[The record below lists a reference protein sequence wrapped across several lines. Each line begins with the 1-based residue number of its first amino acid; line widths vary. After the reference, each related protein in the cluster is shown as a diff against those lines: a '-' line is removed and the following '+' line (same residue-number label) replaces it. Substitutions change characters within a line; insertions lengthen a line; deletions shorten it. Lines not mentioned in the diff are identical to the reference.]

1 MTNIKLTYQ
10 PNGIAGMKRNREHQ
24 IAGWLFAAPW
34 VIGFFVLVLTPFWA
48 SLVLSF
54 CRWDMIR
61 PPQWVGF
68 ENYLRLADE
77 IRSQTGFGLALR
89 NTLYY
94 SLLSV
99 PLSVVFGIGLA
110 IMLSWPVRGQAL
122 FRTIFFLPSMIPVVA
137 TCILWMWLFDPQSGW
152 VNHALGWLGL
162 PPQNWL
168 HQARSA
174 VSIESAAL
182 IGNAWSGQA
191 PLALFG
197 SKDAIV
203 MISLWT
209 VGNLMVIYL
218 AALHDV
224 PQSLY
229 EAAELDGAGRW
240 RRFWRI
246 TLPQLTPV
254 ILFNL
259 VTGLIRSVQTF
270 TSIYV
275 LSEGTGAPGESLL
288 VIALHIFLA
297 AFVDLDMG
305 YASAMAWLL
314 FCALMLCTWLL
325 FRSSRH
331 WVYYRFAN

>member
-1 MTNIKLTYQ
+1 
-10 PNGIAGMKRNREHQ
+10 
-24 IAGWLFAAPW
+24 
-34 VIGFFVLVLTPFWA
+34 
-48 SLVLSF
+48 
-54 CRWDMIR
+54 
-61 PPQWVGF
+61 
-68 ENYLRLADE
+68 
-77 IRSQTGFGLALR
+77 
-89 NTLYY
+89 
-94 SLLSV
+94 
-99 PLSVVFGIGLA
+99 
-110 IMLSWPVRGQAL
+110 
-122 FRTIFFLPSMIPVVA
+122 
-137 TCILWMWLFDPQSGW
+137 
-152 VNHALGWLGL
+152 
-162 PPQNWL
+162 
-168 HQARSA
+168 
-174 VSIESAAL
+174 
-182 IGNAWSGQA
+182 
-191 PLALFG
+191 
-197 SKDAIV
+197 

>member
-1 MTNIKLTYQ
+1 MPTARSFR
-10 PNGIAGMKRNREHQ
+10 PVIAAAGQRPW
-24 IAGWLFAAPW
+24 AGWLFAAPW
-34 VIGFFVLVLTPFWA
+34 IVGFVMLVATPFWA

-61 PPQWVGF
+61 PPEWVGF
-68 ENYLRLADE
+68 EHYQRLIEE
-77 IRSQTGFGLALR
+77 IQSGTGAGLALR
-89 NTLYY
+89 NTLYFG
-94 SLLSV
+94 LLSV
-99 PLSVVFGIGLA
+99 PLSVVFGIALA
-110 IMLSWPVRGQAL
+110 VMASWPVRGQAL
-122 FRTIFFLPSMIPVVA
+122 FRTVFFLPSMIPVIA
-137 TCILWMWLFDPQSGW
+137 TCILWMWLLDPQSGW
-152 VNHALGWLGL
+152 VNQGLAWLHL

-174 VSIESAAL
+174 VSADSLAVA
-182 IGNAWSGQA
+182 GAWWNGQA

-197 SKDAIV
+197 SKDALV

-218 AALHDV
+218 AGIGDI
-224 PQSLY
+224 PRSLY

-240 RRFWRI
+240 SRFWHI

-254 ILFNL
+254 IFFNL

-288 VIALHIFLA
+288 VISLHLFLA
-297 AFVDLDMG
+297 AFVDLEMG
-305 YASAMAWLL
+305 YASAIAWLL
-314 FCALMLCTWLL
+314 FCGLMICTWIL

-331 WVYYRFAN
+331 WVYYRFAP

>member
-1 MTNIKLTYQ
+1 
-10 PNGIAGMKRNREHQ
+10 MKRNREHQ

-34 VIGFFVLVLTPFWA
+34 VIGFVVLVLTPFWA
-48 SLVLSF
+48 SLFLSF

-77 IRSQTGFGLALR
+77 IRTQTGLGLALR

-174 VSIESAAL
+174 VSIESAAV
-182 IGNAWSGQA
+182 IGNAWSGQGA
-191 PLALFG
+191 LALFG
-197 SKDAIV
+197 SKDALV

-209 VGNLMVIYL
+209 MGNLMVIYL

-259 VTGLIRSVQTF
+259 VTGLIRSVQAF

-314 FCALMLCTWLL
+314 FCALMLGTWLL

>member
-1 MTNIKLTYQ
+1 MAANNSQ
-10 PNGIAGMKRNREHQ
+10 REHQ
-24 IAGWLFAAPW
+24 LAGWLFALPW
-34 VIGFFVLVLTPFWA
+34 VIGFLLMVFTPFWA

-54 CRWDMIR
+54 FRWDMIR
-61 PPQWVGF
+61 PPAWVGW
-68 ENYLRLADE
+68 ENYLRLAGE
-77 IRSQTGFGLALR
+77 IRTQTGFGLALR
-89 NTLYY
+89 NTAYY

-110 IMLSWPVRGQAL
+110 LMLTWPVRGRAL
-122 FRTIFFLPSMIPVVA
+122 FRTIFFLPSMIPIVA

-152 VNHALGWLGL
+152 VNYALSWVHL

-174 VSIESAAL
+174 VSGESTAV
-182 IGNAWSGQA
+182 IGNWWLGQG
-191 PLALFG
+191 PLAVFG
-197 SKDAIV
+197 SKDALV
-203 MISLWT
+203 LVSLWT

-218 AALHDV
+218 AALGDI

-259 VTGLIRSVQTF
+259 VTGLIRSVQAF

-275 LSEGTGAPGESLL
+275 LSEGTGAPGQSLS
-288 VIALHIFLA
+288 VVGLHLFLA
-297 AFVDLDMG
+297 AFVDLEMG

-314 FCALMLCTWLL
+314 FCGMIVATWLL